1 MAAAN
6 PTLRRRQLAARL
18 RELRKESGLSI
29 DEVAQKLLCSPA
41 KISRIE
47 TAQRAASLRD
57 VRDLAAI
64 YAAGDPSET
73 RTLMTMAQEA
83 KQPGWWQQYDDPD
96 VRGFIGL
103 EEAATSIT
111 VYETCLVPGL
121 FQTEDYARAVIKGVL
136 PRIRPD
142 VLQERVETRLKRQE
156 LLFRESPPRYW
167 TVLDESVLH
176 RHIGGPGVMRAQLA
190 RVVELAELPHVV
202 VQVVPFSVGAH
213 MGLDNAF
220 TFLQLSDPAV
230 PDTVFVEGLMGLIYL
245 EKPTEIEIYREAL
258 ESLRAA
264 GLDPARSMARI
275 AEISRSYA
283 E

>member
-1 MAAAN
+1 
-6 PTLRRRQLAARL
+6 
-18 RELRKESGLSI
+18 
-29 DEVAQKLLCSPA
+29 VAQKLLCSPA

-47 TAQRAASLRD
+47 TAQRGASLRD

-64 YAAGDPSET
+64 YVVGDPDEVQ
-73 RTLMTMAQEA
+73 TLMAMAQEA

-96 VRGFIGL
+96 VRSFIGL
-103 EEAATSIT
+103 EEVATSIT

-121 FQTEDYARAVIKGVL
+121 FQTEDYARAVIKGLL

-142 VLQERVETRLKRQE
+142 VLQERVDTRLKRQE
-156 LLFRESPPRYW
+156 LLFRDAPPRYW

-176 RHIGGPGVMRAQLA
+176 RHIGDPGVMRAQLE
-190 RVVELAELPHVV
+190 RIVELSELPHVV
-202 VQVVPFSVGAH
+202 VQVVPFTVGAH

-230 PDTVFVEGLMGLIYL
+230 PDTIFIEGLMGLIYL
-245 EKPTEIEIYREAL
+245 EKPSELEIYREAL

-264 GLDPARSMARI
+264 GLDPARSIARI
-275 AEISRSYA
+275 AELSRSFTD
-283 E
+283 

>member
-64 YAAGDPSET
+64 YAGGDATET
-73 RTLMTMAQEA
+73 QALMTMAQEA

-190 RVVELAELPHVV
+190 RIVELAELPHVV

-264 GLDPARSMARI
+264 GLDPARSAARI